1 MKVLVTIS
9 LLASVAISV
18 LSLGRNSP
26 KGKLYALL
34 VAGSKGWYNY
44 RHQVQ
49 VYPANVAH
57 AYHVLLEH
65 GVPAKNIIVMM
76 YDDIANHKLN
86 PYKGKLFNKPNGPNV
101 YGGLKIDYKGDA
113 VSAENFLAILKGDR
127 DAVNGGNGRVIES
140 NENDRIFVYYTD
152 LGATGL
158 IAFPTGMLMARQL
171 NEALEEMH
179 ENRKYSQLVFYMA
192 ACESGSM
199 FKDLLGKKIND
210 ELEFATYCEDELEL
224 PCLGDEFSVN
234 WMEDSDKQDIGLE
247 TLDEQFEVAK
257 GLTFQSK
264 VSRYGNLSIADEPV
278 GWFHGLHKD
287 TLNKGK
293 NLTQSHQQRISW
305 PSRDVELLY
314 LQKLKQLGL
323 RPDTID
329 DEIFIAEE
337 NHRPIGEF
345 FAELVY
351 RIVHGQ
357 DLRWN
362 VLKKRAGVTNYDCH
376 EEVVRAFITT
386 CSDFNKMT
394 LLFRIAPLAAL
405 VISVA
410 SLAIPQPEG
419 ELYALLVA
427 GSDGW
432 WNYRHQADVSHAY
445 HTLINHGVKPDN
457 IIVMMVDDIANHQRN
472 PYKGKIFNDPSL
484 TDVYEGVVI
493 DYKGKSVT
501 PSNFLA
507 ILQGNKTAV
516 KGGNGRVIHRQ
527 DQMKFVFNNNP
538 KISLYSTANDRIFVY
553 FSDHGGVGTI
563 SFPYERLTAKQLN
576 SVLLDMHRKDKFG
589 HLVFYLETC
598 ESGSMFHQI
607 LKKNINVYAV
617 TAANPD
623 ESSYATY
630 CYEDPRLPCLGD
642 EFSVTW
648 MDDTDETDITLETL
662 NEQFD
667 HVRDLVEESHVQRYG
682 NATMSKFPNRK
693 RSGTWPSR
701 DVELMYLERMK
712 HFGLATAEADDR
724 ISEIQKE
731 RQKIEEFFENLVDNF
746 VKDQSERSR
755 ILEERGGVEDLDCHD
770 DVVRGL
776 DSVCPDI
783 SKHDYVLK
791 FMNVL
796 NNLCTKFNDSEKIV
810 KAMRTTCSRR
820 RS

>member
-1 MKVLVTIS
+1 ML
-9 LLASVAISV
+9 
-18 LSLGRNSP
+18 
-26 KGKLYALL
+26 
-34 VAGSKGWYNY
+34 
-44 RHQVQ
+44 
-49 VYPANVAH
+49 
-57 AYHVLLEH
+57 
-65 GVPAKNIIVMM
+65 
-76 YDDIANHKLN
+76 
-86 PYKGKLFNKPNGPNV
+86 
-101 YGGLKIDYKGDA
+101 
-113 VSAENFLAILKGDR
+113 
-127 DAVNGGNGRVIES
+127 
-140 NENDRIFVYYTD
+140 RIF
-152 LGATGL
+152 
-158 IAFPTGMLMARQL
+158 
-171 NEALEEMH
+171 
-179 ENRKYSQLVFYMA
+179 
-192 ACESGSM
+192 
-199 FKDLLGKKIND
+199 
-210 ELEFATYCEDELEL
+210 
-224 PCLGDEFSVN
+224 
-234 WMEDSDKQDIGLE
+234 
-247 TLDEQFEVAK
+247 
-257 GLTFQSK
+257 
-264 VSRYGNLSIADEPV
+264 
-278 GWFHGLHKD
+278 
-287 TLNKGK
+287 
-293 NLTQSHQQRISW
+293 
-305 PSRDVELLY
+305 
-314 LQKLKQLGL
+314 
-323 RPDTID
+323 
-329 DEIFIAEE
+329 
-337 NHRPIGEF
+337 
-345 FAELVY
+345 
-351 RIVHGQ
+351 
-357 DLRWN
+357 
-362 VLKKRAGVTNYDCH
+362 
-376 EEVVRAFITT
+376 
-386 CSDFNKMT
+386 
-394 LLFRIAPLAAL
+394 PLAAL

-457 IIVMMVDDIANHQRN
+457 IIVMMKDDIANHERN

-493 DYKGKSVT
+493 DYKDKSVT

-507 ILQGNKTAV
+507 ILQGNETAV
-516 KGGNGRVIHRQ
+516 KGGNGRVIH
-527 DQMKFVFNNNP
+527 
-538 KISLYSTANDRIFVY
+538 STVNDRIFVY

-598 ESGSMFHQI
+598 ESGSMFHNI

-630 CYEDPRLPCLGD
+630 CFEDPRLPCLGD

-648 MDDTDETDITLETL
+648 MDDSDETDITLETL

-682 NATMSKFPNRK
+682 NATMSKFPVSWFHGSGKVKKVPKVMNKNRR
-693 RSGTWPSR
+693 RSGKWPSR

-724 ISEIQKE
+724 ISEIHKE
-731 RQKIEEFFENLVDNF
+731 RQRIEAVFENLVDSL
-746 VKDQSERSR
+746 VKDQTERSR

-770 DVVRGL
+770 DVVTSL

-796 NNLCTKFNDSEKIV
+796 NNLCTKFNDSAKII
-810 KAMRTTCSRR
+810 KAMRATCSRR